1 MKFSPQCLATG
12 IGSFPYLDAAT
23 ACDLVFRTI
32 PEIPVWPQ
40 LSKADFREQ
49 MEIQYSEGLPRI
61 VLDEAKQRMYFD
73 TRGDITP
80 DLEKFYENVLEEN
93 LDYFKISPEF
103 SRGIQAL
110 NERIPERK
118 LPPTQYIKSQVTGPV
133 TFGLTIVDENKR
145 AIYYNDIF
153 RDVVVKGIAMK
164 ARWILNTF
172 KPLGYDQLCFIDEPI
187 LSAFGSSTYVSV
199 QRSDVVSHIHEV
211 IEAIQQE
218 GALAGAHCCGN
229 TEWTILIEAGV
240 DIISFDAYGFGKT
253 ISYYPEK
260 VKEFLEKG
268 GVIAWGIIPTSE
280 KINQENPESLI
291 GKLKN
296 ELENLIN
303 KGIDKKL
310 LWEKCL
316 VTPSCGTGSLS
327 VALSEKVF
335 DQLSEVSK
343 RLRE

>member
-40 LSKADFREQ
+40 LTKADFREQ

-73 TRGDITP
+73 THGDITP

-110 NERIPERK
+110 KKRIGEKK
-118 LPPTQYIKSQVTGPV
+118 LQSIQYIKSQVTGPV

-172 KPLGYDQLCFIDEPI
+172 KPFGYDQLCFIDEPI

-268 GVIAWGIIPTSE
+268 GVIAWGIVPTSD

-296 ELENLIN
+296 ELENLMN